1 MGLPTATVHAQ
12 ASDALSLTLPQ
23 ARSLAA
29 EALRDGELFLARDI
43 AIGLVQANPKD
54 AYAYSVLTA
63 VYRILGDPKLSRAA
77 ARLHYKYAKNPNEKF
92 HAAHVAGQVAFDQAR
107 LSTAQ
112 IWLRRAAV
120 HAQTPEQDAQL
131 ARDYR
136 AVRRKNPFR
145 IYVSGSVTPSDNVN
159 NGASSAVET
168 VNGAPT
174 FAILAP
180 GSLALS
186 GTVATLNT
194 QASYRLN
201 QTETSQSTIGARIY
215 TRQVRLSD
223 DARERD
229 PTSSNSD
236 FGVTYIDTSF
246 DYAFALGKPGNSA
259 GVRVAA
265 GRVWTA
271 ESVAYDLA
279 QLSLRRGFLLSPKDR
294 LSLEATGER
303 RVSAVASENDATVLR
318 LTTMYRRAFEN
329 SDRASLAV
337 RVEDVDSDARNAS
350 FGSWSIR
357 AGYDFGKKLGP
368 VQIST
373 GVTFGNT
380 NYDAFQRIGPV
391 PGGRQD
397 ETFGADLT
405 ILFPDF
411 DYAGFAPSMNV
422 RATRTTSNVSRYS
435 TEEFSVGFGIQSK
448 F

>member
-29 EALRDGELFLARDI
+29 EALRDGELILARDI
-43 AIGLVQANPKD
+43 AMGLVQANPKD

-63 VYRILGDPKLSRAA
+63 VYRVLGDPKLSRAA
-77 ARLHYKYAKNPNEKF
+77 ARLHYKYAQNQEEKF
-92 HAAHVAGQVAFDQAR
+92 HAAHVAGQVAFDQER

-112 IWLRRAAV
+112 IWLRRAAL
-120 HAQTPEQDAQL
+120 HAQTPQQDAQL

-145 IYVSGSVTPSDNVN
+145 ISISASVTPSDNVN

-186 GTVATLNT
+186 GTVATLNA

-201 QTETSQSTIGARIY
+201 RTQTSQSTIGARFY

-223 DARERD
+223 EAREQD
-229 PTSSNSD
+229 PTRSNND
-236 FGVTYIDTSF
+236 FGVTYVDASF

-265 GRVWTA
+265 GRVWA
-271 ESVAYDLA
+271 ADSVAYDLT
-279 QLSLRRGFLLSPKDR
+279 QMSLRRGLLLSPKDR
-294 LSLEATGER
+294 LSLEALGEFR
-303 RVSAVASENDATVLR
+303 NSARSSDTDATVLR
-318 LTTMYRRAFEN
+318 LTTTYRRAFEN
-329 SDRASLAV
+329 SDRASLAF
-337 RVEDVDSDARNAS
+337 RVEDVVSDARNAS
-350 FGSWSIR
+350 FGSWSVR
-357 AGYDFGKKLGP
+357 AGYDFGKQLGP
-368 VQIST
+368 VRIST

-380 NYDAFQRIGPV
+380 NYDTFERIGPV

-405 ILFPDF
+405 ILFPNL

-435 TEEFSVGFGIQSK
+435 TEELSVGFGIQSK